1 MEIFD
6 FAISDCP
13 VRQNPP
19 LLFNR
24 VIYKFRIESI
34 KTYFEKYN
42 ETMNSFYFKNLMRMI
57 KYTCED
63 LKMDSSDFSIAESQ
77 KIMDDL
83 LQLASL
89 IVYCDNK
96 EELKA
101 ASEILSHY

>member
-1 MEIFD
+1 MELFD

-13 VRQNPP
+13 IRQNPP
-19 LLFNR
+19 LLFNK

-42 ETMNSFYFKNLMRMI
+42 ENMNSFYFKNLMRMI

-77 KIMDDL
+77 IIMEDL

-89 IVYCDNK
+89 IVYCDNQ

-101 ASEILSHY
+101 AAEILSHY